1 MGKRELSRI
10 KRKKAN
16 HLAFEF
22 KTTNLADLLS
32 FSLYLID
39 NDNNKITF
47 SGEKKKSAY

>member
-1 MGKRELSRI
+1 MGKREFSRI

-16 HLAFEF
+16 HLAFEL
-22 KTTNLADLLS
+22 KTTNLADLLP

-47 SGEKKKSAY
+47 SRDEKKSAY